1 MEQRGIV
8 LTQQQIQWA
17 QKIQAMA
24 QTGLTYA
31 QDPYDRERYEALRG
45 IAAEMLAAPLGAET
59 AELVGLFRREEGYA
73 TPKVDVR
80 GVVIQEGRVLLV
92 RERSDGLWT
101 LPGGWADV
109 GDAPSHAVEREI
121 REESGYEAQATK
133 LLALYD
139 RNLHGHPP
147 MAFHVY
153 KAFFRCEITGG
164 AASVSSETDGVDFFA
179 LNALPPL
186 SVERITQP
194 QIARFFDHARHPDWP
209 TDFD

>member
-1 MEQRGIV
+1 LNEALV
-8 LTQQQIQWA
+8 QWA
-17 QKIQAMA
+17 QRIQALS

-31 QDPYDRERYEALRG
+31 KDPYDRARYEELRE
-45 IAAEMLAAPLGAET
+45 IAAEMLAAPLGA
-59 AELVGLFRREEGYA
+59 APSVIAGLFRAEEGYA

-80 GVVIQEGRVLLV
+80 GVIIQDGKVLLV

-109 GDAPSHAVEREI
+109 GDPPSGAVEREI
-121 REESGYEAQATK
+121 REESGYEAKAIK

-153 KAFFRCEITGG
+153 RAFFLCEITGG
-164 AASVSSETDGVDFFA
+164 SPALSDETDGVDFFA

-186 SVERITQP
+186 SVERVTAK
-194 QIARFFDHARHPDWP
+194 QIARFFDHAHHPDWP

>member
-1 MEQRGIV
+1 
-8 LTQQQIQWA
+8 LNDALAQWA
-17 QKIQAMA
+17 QRIQALS
-24 QTGLTYA
+24 QTGLTHA
-31 QDPYDRERYEALRG
+31 GDPYDRARYEELRE
-45 IAAEMLAAPLGAET
+45 IAAEMLAPPLGAEPVKL
-59 AELVGLFRREEGYA
+59 AGLFRAEEGYA

-80 GVVIQEGRVLLV
+80 GVVIQDNQVLLV

-109 GDAPSHAVEREI
+109 GDPPSHAVEREI
-121 REESGYEAQATK
+121 WEESGYEAKAVK

-164 AASVSSETDGVDFFA
+164 ERALSSETDGVEFFRLA
-179 LNALPPL
+179 AFPPL
-186 SVERITQP
+186 SMDRVTAE
-194 QIARFFDHARHPDWP
+194 QIARFFDHAQHLDWP

>member
-1 MEQRGIV
+1 LNEPLAR
-8 LTQQQIQWA
+8 WA
-17 QKIQAMA
+17 QRIQALS

-31 QDPYDRERYEALRG
+31 TDPYDRARYEELRE
-45 IAAEMLAAPLGAET
+45 IAAEMLAATLGA
-59 AELVGLFRREEGYA
+59 APLELLGLFRAEAGYA

-80 GVVIQEGRVLLV
+80 GVVIRDDRVLLV

-121 REESGYEAQATK
+121 WEESGYEAKVTK

-139 RNLHGHPP
+139 RNRHDHPP

-164 AASVSSETDGVDFFA
+164 QPALSDETDGVDFFA
-179 LNALPPL
+179 LDALPPL
-186 SVERITQP
+186 SVERVTAS

>member
-1 MEQRGIV
+1 MNEA
-8 LTQQQIQWA
+8 LAQWA
-17 QKIQAMA
+17 QRIQALS

-31 QDPYDRERYEALRG
+31 QDPYDRERYEELRE
-45 IAAEMLAAPLGAET
+45 IAAEMLAAPLGA
-59 AELVGLFRREEGYA
+59 APSELAALFRVEEGYA
-73 TPKVDVR
+73 TPKIDVR
-80 GVVIQEGRVLLV
+80 GVVIQGERVLLV

-109 GDAPSHAVEREI
+109 GDAPGDAVEREI
-121 REESGYEAQATK
+121 REESGYEAKAVK

-139 RNLHGHPP
+139 RNRHDHPP
-147 MAFHVY
+147 MLYHVY

-179 LNALPPL
+179 LHALPPL
-186 SVERITQP
+186 SVERVTAK
-194 QIARFFDHARHPDWP
+194 QIARFFDHARRPDWP

>member
-1 MEQRGIV
+1 MNEALV
-8 LTQQQIQWA
+8 QWA
-17 QKIQAMA
+17 QRIQALS

-31 QDPYDRERYEALRG
+31 KDPYDRARYEELRE
-45 IAAEMLAAPLGAET
+45 IAAEMLAAPLGA
-59 AELVGLFRREEGYA
+59 APSVIAGLFRVEEGYA

-80 GVVIQEGRVLLV
+80 GVIVQDEKVLLV

-109 GDAPSHAVEREI
+109 GDPPSGAVEREI
-121 REESGYEAQATK
+121 WEESGYEAKAVK

-139 RNLHGHPP
+139 RSLHDHPP

-153 KAFFRCEITGG
+153 RAFFLCEITGG
-164 AASVSSETDGVDFFA
+164 SPALSDETDGVDFFA
-179 LNALPPL
+179 LSALPPL
-186 SVERITQP
+186 SVERVTAK
-194 QIARFFDHARHPDWP
+194 QIAHFFDHASHPDWP

>member
-1 MEQRGIV
+1 MSEMLIP
-8 LTQQQIQWA
+8 WA
-17 QKIQAMA
+17 QKIQALS

-31 QDPYDRERYEALRG
+31 KDPYDRERYEELRE
-45 IAAEMLAAPLGAET
+45 IAAEMLAAPLGA
-59 AELVGLFRREEGYA
+59 APSELLALFRAEEGYA

-80 GVVIQEGRVLLV
+80 GVVIQDEQVLLV

-109 GDAPSHAVEREI
+109 GDPPGQAVEREI
-121 REESGYEAQATK
+121 WEESGYEAKAVK

-139 RNLHGHPP
+139 RNLHGHSP

-164 AASVSSETDGVDFFA
+164 NPALSNETDGVDFFT

-186 SVERITQP
+186 SVERVTAKQV
-194 QIARFFDHARHPDWP
+194 ARFFDHCRHPDWP

>member
-1 MEQRGIV
+1 M
-8 LTQQQIQWA
+8 
-17 QKIQAMA
+17 QALS

-31 QDPYDRERYEALRG
+31 GDPYDRARYEELRE
-45 IAAEMLAAPLGAET
+45 IAAEMLAAPLA
-59 AELVGLFRREEGYA
+59 AAPSELAGLFRAEEGYA

-80 GVVIQEGRVLLV
+80 GVVIQDEQVLLV

-109 GDAPSHAVEREI
+109 GDTPSRSVEREI
-121 REESGYEAQATK
+121 WEESGYEAKAVK

-139 RNLHGHPP
+139 RNLHDHPP

-164 AASVSSETDGVDFFA
+164 ARALSNETDGVDFFA

-186 SVERITQP
+186 SVERVTAG
-194 QIARFFDHARHPDWP
+194 QIARFFDHARHPNWP

>member
-1 MEQRGIV
+1 MNEA
-8 LTQQQIQWA
+8 LAQWA
-17 QKIQAMA
+17 QRIQALS

-31 QDPYDRERYEALRG
+31 KDPYDRARYEELRE
-45 IAAEMLAAPLGAET
+45 IAAEMLAAPLGA
-59 AELVGLFRREEGYA
+59 APSELAGLFRTEEGYA
-73 TPKVDVR
+73 TPKIDVR
-80 GVVIQEGRVLLV
+80 GVIIQGEQVLLV

-121 REESGYEAQATK
+121 WEESGYEAKAIK

-139 RNLHGHPP
+139 RNLHEHPP

-153 KAFFRCEITGG
+153 KAFFRCEIVGG
-164 AASVSSETDGVDFFA
+164 APAVSDETDGVGFFS

-186 SVERITQP
+186 SVERVTAKQL
-194 QIARFFDHARHPDWP
+194 ARFFDHSRHPDWP

>member
-1 MEQRGIV
+1 MNEALVR
-8 LTQQQIQWA
+8 WA
-17 QKIQAMA
+17 QKIQALS

-31 QDPYDRERYEALRG
+31 TDPYDRERYEKLRG
-45 IAAEMLAAPLGAET
+45 IAAEMLAAPLGADPPQI
-59 AELVGLFRREEGYA
+59 AALFRAEEGYA

-80 GVVIQEGRVLLV
+80 GVVIRDGRVLLV

-109 GDAPSHAVEREI
+109 GDPPGHAVEREL
-121 REESGYEAQATK
+121 REESGYEARAVK

-139 RNLHGHPP
+139 RSLHGHPP

-164 AASVSSETDGVDFFA
+164 EPTLSDETDGVDFFA
-179 LNALPPL
+179 PDALPPL
-186 SVERITQP
+186 SVERVTAE
-194 QIARFFDHARHPDWP
+194 QIARFFDHFHHPDWP

>member
-1 MEQRGIV
+1 MNEALV
-8 LTQQQIQWA
+8 QWA
-17 QKIQAMA
+17 QRIQALS

-31 QDPYDRERYEALRG
+31 KDPYDRARYEELRE
-45 IAAEMLAAPLGAET
+45 IAAEMLAAPLGA
-59 AELVGLFRREEGYA
+59 APSVIAGLFRAEEGYA

-80 GVVIQEGRVLLV
+80 GVIIQDGKVLLV

-109 GDAPSHAVEREI
+109 GDPPSGAVEREI
-121 REESGYEAQATK
+121 REESGYEAKAIK

-153 KAFFRCEITGG
+153 RAFFLCEIAGG
-164 AASVSSETDGVDFFA
+164 SPTLSDETDGVDFFA
-179 LNALPPL
+179 LSALPSL
-186 SVERITQP
+186 SVERVTAK
-194 QIARFFDHARHPDWP
+194 QIARFFDHAHHPDWP